1 MTNGEALIE
10 AEGLHRFFG
19 PTPAVQDLG
28 FTLHRGEILGF
39 LGANGAGKTTTMEM
53 LTGNLAP
60 SGGRIVL
67 NGRDLL
73 ERPQDAK
80 AAVGYLPETLPLYR
94 TMTVDAYL
102 RFCARLN
109 RVPRGAVAD
118 KVETAKRRCGLSD
131 MGERVI
137 ANLSRGYKQRV
148 GIAQAIVHEPEVL
161 ILDEPT
167 NGLDPIQVREI
178 RQLIRELG
186 ESHSV
191 ILSSHVLPEVEAI
204 CTRVQIIH
212 AGRLVLA
219 EDVAALRARMQ
230 HRSLVIGGRNLPD
243 AGTLAAIAGVAQVEA
258 LEDGRM
264 RVFHDADANPAETLV
279 ARAAAEDWG
288 LHELTPERKSLEQ
301 VFVDL
306 TGGDPSAVQDAQQ
319 QEALAA

>member
-1 MTNGEALIE
+1 MAERDVLIQ
-10 AEGLHRFFG
+10 AENLHRFFG
-19 PTPAVQDLG
+19 GTPAVQDLS

-67 NGRDLL
+67 NGHDLL
-73 ERPQDAK
+73 DNPRDAK
-80 AAVGYLPETLPLYR
+80 ASVGYLPETLPLYR
-94 TMTVDAYL
+94 AMSVDAYL
-102 RFCARLN
+102 RFCARIN
-109 RVPRGAVAD
+109 RVPRGEVAD
-118 KVETAKRRCGLSD
+118 KVDRAKRRCGLAD

-186 ESHSV
+186 EHHSV

-219 EDVAALRARMQ
+219 EDVSALRARMQ
-230 HRSLVIGGRNLPD
+230 HRSLLVGGRNLPGPD
-243 AGTLAAIAGVAQVEA
+243 ALSAPDGVERIER
-258 LEDGRM
+258 LEDGRL
-264 RVFHDADANPAETLV
+264 RVFHDPETNPAEAIV
-279 ARAAAEDWG
+279 ARAAQEDWG
-288 LHELTPERKSLEQ
+288 LNELTPERKSLEQ

-306 TGGDPSAVQDAQQ
+306 TGADESEVAEQQ
-319 QEALAA
+319 TTAEAA

>member
-1 MTNGEALIE
+1 MTERDVLIQ
-10 AEGLHRFFG
+10 AENLHRFFG
-19 PTPAVQDLG
+19 PTPAVQDLS

-67 NGRDLL
+67 NGHDLL
-73 ERPQDAK
+73 DNPRDAK
-80 AAVGYLPETLPLYR
+80 ASVGYLPETLPLYR
-94 TMTVDAYL
+94 AMSVDAYL
-102 RFCARLN
+102 RFCARMN
-109 RVPRGAVAD
+109 RVPRGEVAD
-118 KVETAKRRCGLSD
+118 KVATAKRRCGLAD

-186 ESHSV
+186 EHHSV

-219 EDVAALRARMQ
+219 EDVSALRARMQ
-230 HRSLVIGGRNLPD
+230 HRSLLVGGRNLPGPD
-243 AGTLAAIAGVAQVEA
+243 ALSAPDGVERIER
-258 LEDGRM
+258 LEDGRL
-264 RVFHDADANPAETLV
+264 RVFHDPETNPAEAIV
-279 ARAAAEDWG
+279 ARAAQEDWG
-288 LHELTPERKSLEQ
+288 LNELTPERKSLEQ

-306 TGGDPSAVQDAQQ
+306 TGADESEVAEQQ
-319 QEALAA
+319 TTAEAA

>member
-1 MTNGEALIE
+1 MTERDVLIQ
-10 AEGLHRFFG
+10 AENLHRFFG
-19 PTPAVQDLG
+19 PTPAVQDLS
-28 FTLHRGEILGF
+28 FALHRGEILGF

-60 SGGRIVL
+60 SGGRIVM
-67 NGRDLL
+67 NGHDLL
-73 ERPQDAK
+73 ENPRDAK
-80 AAVGYLPETLPLYR
+80 ASVGYLPETLPLYR
-94 TMTVDAYL
+94 AMSVDAYL
-102 RFCARLN
+102 RFCARMN
-109 RVPRGAVAD
+109 RVPRAEVAD
-118 KVETAKRRCGLSD
+118 KVETAKRRCGLAD
-131 MGERVI
+131 MGGRVI

-186 ESHSV
+186 EHHSV

-212 AGRLVLA
+212 AGELVLA
-219 EDVAALRARMQ
+219 EDVASLRARMR
-230 HRSLVIGGRNLPD
+230 HRSLLVGGRALPAHD
-243 AGTLAAIAGVAQVEA
+243 TLSDIAGVERVER
-258 LEDGRM
+258 LDDGRL
-264 RVFHDADANPAETLV
+264 RVFHTAGTNPAEAIV

-306 TGGDPSAVQDAQQ
+306 TGASEDDVAERQTTA
-319 QEALAA
+319 EAA